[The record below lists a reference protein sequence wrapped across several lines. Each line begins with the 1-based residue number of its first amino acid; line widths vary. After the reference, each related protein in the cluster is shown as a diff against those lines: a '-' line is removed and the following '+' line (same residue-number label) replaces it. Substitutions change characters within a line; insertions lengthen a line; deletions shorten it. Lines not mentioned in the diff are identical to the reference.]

1 MRANYVFL
9 DPAERD
15 RCLKKNYHSP
25 RPEQFFKPY
34 FDKVQGLDEPTQLQW
49 VDMHTWMLYDILLK
63 ADRMS
68 MANSLELRVPF
79 LDRNMLDVALSIPQK
94 YRSGKESTKIAL
106 RGAAMKQLPESVA
119 HRKKLGFPVPLNDW
133 LREDKYYNMVKEK
146 FTGPV
151 AEKFFNVDEIMRL
164 LDDHKAGKAKNMTK
178 IWSFYSF
185 ILWYELY
192 FVNTQAPAGI
202 Y

>member
-1 MRANYVFL
+1 MTS
-9 DPAERD
+9 
-15 RCLKKNYHSP
+15 SP
-25 RPEQFFKPY
+25 PLAKIPSGSVVCQ
-34 FDKVQGLDEPTQLQW
+34 VL
-49 VDMHTWMLYDILLK
+49 
-63 ADRMS
+63 AD
-68 MANSLELRVPF
+68 SLGEGSGHFSSVLRVGEE
-79 LDRNMLDVALSIPQK
+79 LGIAQSILCHLE
-94 YRSGKESTKIAL
+94 RED
-106 RGAAMKQLPESVA
+106 LPINPKWLPVL
-119 HRKKLGFPVPLNDW
+119 KKLGFPVPLNDW

>member
-1 MRANYVFL
+1 M
-9 DPAERD
+9 
-15 RCLKKNYHSP
+15 
-25 RPEQFFKPY
+25 
-34 FDKVQGLDEPTQLQW
+34 QGLDEPTQLQW

-185 ILWYELY
+185 IFWYELY